1 MKDGGLEEVSNP
13 SELFLAE
20 RPQRSTGSVVVSS
33 LEGTRPIL
41 VELQA
46 LVSGTNYPMPKR
58 MANGVEANRLAA
70 AGGDGKAARHAS
82 LGQDVYV
89 NVVGGIHIDEPAI
102 DLVSWPP

>member
-46 LVSGTNYPMPKR
+46 RCPGRIIPCQSEWPTAWKPTVSLLLAVMEKRLGMHLGTM
-58 MANGVEANRLAA
+58 
-70 AGGDGKAARHAS
+70 
-82 LGQDVYV
+82 
-89 NVVGGIHIDEPAI
+89 
-102 DLVSWPP
+102 